1 LNLLVKLREMRLSMA
16 GYIVCELQ
24 LTDRNKETAADFAI
38 DRALTPFSLKIPEI
52 HAATSL
58 PYLDDEVA
66 KG

>member
-1 LNLLVKLREMRLSMA
+1 MA

-38 DRALTPFSLKIPEI
+38 DRALTPFSLKIPKI